1 MAKTYSRPPK
11 APEAHRKFEARVT
24 KAQKT
29 GTKIKVADMP
39 RREMVIFYYEKKG
52 YKVVPGTTRKFV
64 TMEMPGQENKVFV
77 GGKGG
82 VMIGKNISSAFSRI
96 IDYKILRQWINTYLH
111 EHQGGK

>member
-11 APEAHRKFEARVT
+11 APEAHRKFEKKVE

-52 YKVVPGTTRKFV
+52 YRVVPGSTSKFV
-64 TMEMPGQENKVFV
+64 TMEKAGQENKVFV

-82 VMIGKNISSAFSRI
+82 VMIGKNISSASSRI
-96 IDYKILRQWINTYLH
+96 IDYKILRQWMNTYLQQ
-111 EHQGGK
+111 HQGGH